1 MTVIAVVTDCYSC
14 GAALVTARA
23 GSVTTK
29 MGTTTT
35 ASVSGVMALDVSGNV
50 VIVLMLRSVQ
60 SVSVVSRR

>member
-14 GAALVTARA
+14 GEALVTARA

-35 ASVSGVMALDVSGNV
+35 ASVSGVMALDVRGNV
-50 VIVLMLRSVQ
+50 LIVCL
-60 SVSVVSRR
+60 VSWLWT